1 MLSNVA
7 LLGEILLI
15 CFEML
20 FGNALMVLG
29 GWFEFALLF
38 ENEFESIKPNMV
50 LKHASAHL
58 NTRI

>member
-15 CFEML
+15 RFEML

-38 ENEFESIKPNMV
+38 ENEFESIFKYGF
-50 LKHASAHL
+50 K
-58 NTRI
+58 TR